1 MSDLIKDLRA
11 QSLLEGLDDGE
22 LEKIAPRVR
31 TVRVKKDDFVFTEN
45 SACEGIYM
53 INAGKIEIS
62 KMTDDG
68 WRQPLVMLKER
79 QFMGEIALLK
89 GTAHATDAR
98 AAEPSEFLLIPRED
112 FDGLERTEPVI
123 MLRII
128 KNIAII
134 SGLNVR
140 RMNDKFLKALVN
152 Y

>member
-1 MSDLIKDLRA
+1 MPDLTRDLRV
-11 QSLLEGLDDGE
+11 QTLLEGLSDAE
-22 LEKIAPRVR
+22 LRKIAPRVR
-31 TVRVKKDDFVFTEN
+31 TLRAQKDDYVFTEN
-45 SACEGIYM
+45 GVCEGIYM
-53 INAGKIEIS
+53 IVAGKVEIS

-89 GTAHATDAR
+89 GAAHATDAR
-98 AAEPSEFLLIPRED
+98 AVEPSEFLLIPRGD
-112 FDGLERTEPVI
+112 FDELERAEPAI